1 MIILGIE
8 SSCDESAAS
17 ICKDGKILSLK
28 RFKDDVSTVDTGLEC
43 GIAIEG
49 IKKYLP
55 GDKIIAYKINE
66 IQRKLS

>member
-1 MIILGIE
+1 MV
-8 SSCDESAAS
+8 
-17 ICKDGKILSLK
+17 CKDGKILSLK